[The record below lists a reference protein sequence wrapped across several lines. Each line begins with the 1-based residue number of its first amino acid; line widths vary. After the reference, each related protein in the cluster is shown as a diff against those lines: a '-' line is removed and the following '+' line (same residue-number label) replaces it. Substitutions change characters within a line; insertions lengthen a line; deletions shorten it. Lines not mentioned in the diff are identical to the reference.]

1 MRSIATIATHI
12 GAALL
17 APAAADVIGSV
28 APFFAHGQGSR
39 HLQELCVCS
48 PRTFTF
54 QLDFNGSCDVNTIED
69 NPGVSFAD
77 CNDSEKGDLTPVEI
91 TFVTIMEVGTEDF
104 EVIRQTDIPGP
115 LINAGTFT
123 YTSVSNELDPN
134 KPLGDQI
141 ISNVPGGIM
150 MTLVGK
156 TAAGGSV
163 PMRLAWAYTS
173 NCDAEPI
180 GTGDA
185 IGWITLVE
193 YTSAVPAFCD
203 AVETEPPTVAPAK
216 SATTTPSVA
225 PTATPS
231 IAPIEVETESP
242 TDSPSEVETE
252 PPTDTP
258 SVAPTD
264 TPSVAPTAT
273 PVVAPT
279 EPPSKNP
286 TAVETEPPTAR
297 PTIASMSYSASFSLA
312 HAKAAKGKAHKAKA
326 GKGSKNGEPI
336 RTRI

>member
-1 MRSIATIATHI
+1 MKMRSIAIIATHI

-28 APFFAHGQGSR
+28 VDAPHLAHSQGSR
-39 HLQELCVCS
+39 QLQELCVCS

-54 QLDFNGSCDVNTIED
+54 QLDFSRSCDVNTIED
-69 NPGVSFAD
+69 NPGVSKTNCVF
-77 CNDSEKGDLTPVEI
+77 KGDEVEDLPPVNI
-91 TFVTIMEVGTEDF
+91 TSITILELDTSGANLI
-104 EVIRQTDIPGP
+104 IRQTDIIGP
-115 LINAGTFT
+115 LIDGGTFT

-134 KPLGDQI
+134 KPLGDQM
-141 ISNVPGGIM
+141 SNVPGGIM

-163 PMRLAWAYTS
+163 PMRLAWAYAS

-193 YTSAVPAFCD
+193 YTSAVPAFC
-203 AVETEPPTVAPAK
+203 
-216 SATTTPSVA
+216 
-225 PTATPS
+225 
-231 IAPIEVETESP
+231 
-242 TDSPSEVETE
+242 
-252 PPTDTP
+252 
-258 SVAPTD
+258 
-264 TPSVAPTAT
+264 
-273 PVVAPT
+273 
-279 EPPSKNP
+279 N
-286 TAVETEPPTAR
+286 AVETEPPTAR
-297 PTIASMSYSASFSLA
+297 PTIASMSYPASFSLA